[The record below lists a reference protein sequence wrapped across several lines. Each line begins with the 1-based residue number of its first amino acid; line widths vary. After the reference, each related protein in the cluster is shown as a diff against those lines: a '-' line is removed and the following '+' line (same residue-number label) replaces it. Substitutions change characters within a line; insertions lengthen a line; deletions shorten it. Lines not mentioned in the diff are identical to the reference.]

1 MGARFDPR
9 REALTKMLVDAA
21 TAVNL
26 NSVGEALDEREFRAR
41 MADWMYEHASEYDI
55 LIDYYGYGGS

>member
-21 TAVNL
+21 ADATLFAV
-26 NSVGEALDEREFRAR
+26 GKALDEREFRAR

-55 LIDYYGYGGS
+55 YIDYYGGS